1 MKIIAVDTSTELSSI
16 ALVDSGK
23 VISMA
28 SHTDPRGHVEAIG
41 TLFTELG
48 LGLDFGRDLNSRP
61 DLIACGVGPGPYTG
75 LRVGIAFAQGL
86 SAAWSVPVVGVCS
99 LDAVA
104 NAIIRQSLVATD
116 SEFIAATDARRK
128 EYYWAKFDSSG
139 NRIFGPS
146 VDLTEVVAE
155 LAFEAGIPLVT
166 NVLPHALDVAACAA
180 RAGRLSG
187 HLDVSP
193 MYLREADAKPSV
205 PVQL

>member
-1 MKIIAVDTSTELSSI
+1 VKIMAVDTSTELSSI
-16 ALVDSGK
+16 ALVDSGT

-28 SHTDPRGHVEAIG
+28 SHTDARGHVEAIG
-41 TLFTELG
+41 SLFTELE
-48 LGLDFGRDLNSRP
+48 LDLNSLP

-75 LRVGIAFAQGL
+75 LRVGIAFAQAL

-99 LDAVA
+99 LDAVS
-104 NAIIRQSLVATD
+104 NAIIRQSLVAPG

-139 NRIFGPS
+139 KRIFGPR
-146 VDLTEVVAE
+146 VDLTEVVGE
-155 LAFEAGIPLVT
+155 LALAAGIPLVT
-166 NVLPHALDVAACAA
+166 EVLPHAVDIAACAL
-180 RAGRLSG
+180 RGDQ
-187 HLDVSP
+187 LDISP

>member
-1 MKIIAVDTSTELSSI
+1 MRVIAVDTSTDLSSI
-16 ALVDSGK
+16 ALVDSGN

-28 SHTDPRGHVEAIG
+28 SHTDAHGHVEAIG
-41 TLFTELG
+41 TLFAELD
-48 LGLDFGRDLNSRP
+48 LDLNSIP

-104 NAIIRQSLVATD
+104 IAIIRQGLVAPE

-128 EYYWAKFDSSG
+128 EYYWAKFDGSG
-139 NRIFGPS
+139 KRVSGPS
-146 VDLTEVVAE
+146 VDLTEIVQG
-155 LAFEAGIPLVT
+155 LALEAGIPLVT
-166 NVLPHALDVAACAA
+166 QVSPHAIDIAACAA
-180 RAGRLSG
+180 RGG
-187 HLDVSP
+187 HLDVTP
-193 MYLREADAKPSV
+193 MYLREADAKPSA

>member
-16 ALVDSGK
+16 ALVDSGT

-28 SHTDPRGHVEAIG
+28 SHTDARGHVEAIG
-41 TLFTELG
+41 MLFTELE
-48 LGLDFGRDLNSRP
+48 LDQNSLP

-86 SAAWSVPVVGVCS
+86 SAAWSVPVIGVCS

-104 NAIIRQSLVATD
+104 NAIIRQSLVAPG

-139 NRIFGPS
+139 KRLFGPS
-146 VDLTEVVAE
+146 VDLTETVRE
-155 LAFEAGIPLVT
+155 LALEAGIPLVT
-166 NVLPHALDVAACAA
+166 DVLPQAIDVAACAS
-180 RAGRLSG
+180 RGDQLS
-187 HLDVSP
+187 VTP

>member
-16 ALVDSGK
+16 ALVDSGT

-28 SHTDPRGHVEAIG
+28 SHVDSRGHVEAIG
-41 TLFTELG
+41 TLFTELE
-48 LGLDFGRDLNSRP
+48 LDPNSLP

-86 SAAWSVPVVGVCS
+86 SAVWSVPVIGVCS

-104 NAIIRQSLVATD
+104 NAIIRQGFVATG
-116 SEFIAATDARRK
+116 SEFIAATNARRK
-128 EYYWAKFDSSG
+128 EYYWAKFDSNG
-139 NRIFGPS
+139 KRILGPN
-146 VDLTEVVAE
+146 VDLTEVVGERAR
-155 LAFEAGIPLVT
+155 EAGIPLVT
-166 NVLPHALDVAACAA
+166 DVLPQALDVAACAL
-180 RAGRLSG
+180 RGD
-187 HLDVSP
+187 HLDVTP

>member
-16 ALVDSGK
+16 ALVDSGT
-23 VISMA
+23 VIAMA
-28 SHTDPRGHVEAIG
+28 SHINARGHVEAIG
-41 TLFTELG
+41 TLFAELE
-48 LGLDFGRDLNSRP
+48 LDLNSLP
-61 DLIACGVGPGPYTG
+61 DLIVCGVGPGPYTG

-104 NAIIRQSLVATD
+104 HSIIRQGLVAPG

-128 EYYWAKFDSSG
+128 EFYWAKFDGSG
-139 NRIFGPS
+139 KRVSGPS
-146 VDLTEVVAE
+146 VDLTGVVGE
-155 LAFEAGIPLVT
+155 LVQDAGIPLVT
-166 NVLPHALDVAACAA
+166 QVLPHAIDIAACAI
-180 RAGRLSG
+180 RGD
-187 HLDVSP
+187 HLDVTP

>member
-1 MKIIAVDTSTELSSI
+1 MKVIAVDTSTELSSI
-16 ALVDSGK
+16 ALVDSGT
-23 VISMA
+23 VLSMA
-28 SHTDPRGHVEAIG
+28 SHTDARGHVEAIG
-41 TLFTELG
+41 TLFTELD
-48 LGLDFGRDLNSRP
+48 LDVNSLP

-104 NAIIRQSLVATD
+104 NSIIRQGLVAPG

-128 EYYWAKFDSSG
+128 EYYWAKFDGSG
-139 NRIFGPS
+139 KRLLGPS
-146 VDLTEVVAE
+146 VDLTEVVGG
-155 LAFEAGIPLVT
+155 LAREAGIPLVT
-166 NVLPHALDVAACAA
+166 AVLPHAIDIAECAVRGEHVDVT
-180 RAGRLSG
+180 
-187 HLDVSP
+187 P

>member
-1 MKIIAVDTSTELSSI
+1 MRILAVDTSTALSSI
-16 ALVDSGK
+16 ALVDSGS

-28 SHTDPRGHVEAIG
+28 SHTDARGHLEAIG
-41 TLFTELG
+41 TLFTQLEL
-48 LGLDFGRDLNSRP
+48 DLNSLP

-104 NAIIRQSLVATD
+104 NAIIREGQVEPG

-128 EYYWAKFDSSG
+128 EYYWAKFDCSG
-139 NRIFGPS
+139 TKLSGPS
-146 VDLTEVVAE
+146 VDLTEVVASMAAE
-155 LAFEAGIPLVT
+155 LEIPLLT
-166 NVLPHALDVAACAA
+166 QVLPHAIDIAACAQ
-180 RAGRLSG
+180 RGDR
-187 HLDVSP
+187 HDVTP
-193 MYLREADAKPSV
+193 MYLREVDAQPSA